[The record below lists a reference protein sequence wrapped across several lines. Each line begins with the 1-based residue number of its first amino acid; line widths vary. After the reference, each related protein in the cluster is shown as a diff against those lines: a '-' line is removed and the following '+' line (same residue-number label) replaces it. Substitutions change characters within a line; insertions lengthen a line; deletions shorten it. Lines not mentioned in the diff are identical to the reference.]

1 MKGPSPGLGP
11 GDTKEEMTFFSE
23 LRKFTVLDRRW
34 GGCQTHKQNNVV
46 DDIIDIQ
53 RILEREGEREEYIH
67 TFIYDP

>member
-23 LRKFTVLDRRW
+23 LRKFTVLDR
-34 GGCQTHKQNNVV
+34 GGEGVRHKQNNVV
-46 DDIIDIQ
+46 DDMIDIQ
-53 RILEREGEREEYIH
+53 RILEREGERGGYIH